1 MIVVTGVHRSGTS
14 LVAMLMAGMGVDFG
28 PHEAFYPG
36 DEWNPRGYFERRD
49 VMDLN
54 SRLITGFA
62 RSRGGLESWASQARY
77 LSAPS
82 RAAIRRRG
90 ARLAKPIE
98 ELAARVSELAVK
110 GPALLPDPACLGTIR
125 RPEGLRFSASDTPPR
140 SPSPSAGV
148 RGCPW
153 PSDTG
158 SGTTT
163 PPRSSMPRRCLP
175 SPVDHAALFGPDP
188 LSELH
193 RLAEFLG
200 KSTERS
206 FLESLLEN
214 RRSRELRNFEAGSAT
229 PEAPRSSMELWERLA
244 SLRERQPDRPTAR
257 VFASRG

>member
-28 PHEAFYPG
+28 PHDAFYPG

-110 GPALLPDPACLGTIR
+110 DPRFCLTLPAWAPHADLKACVLCVRHPTEVALSLRRRQKLPLALGY
-125 RPEGLRFSASDTPPR
+125 RFWNYHASAILDAAPMSTL
-140 SPSPSAGV
+140 A
-148 RGCPW
+148 
-153 PSDTG
+153 
-158 SGTTT
+158 
-163 PPRSSMPRRCLP
+163 
-175 SPVDHAALFGPDP
+175 VDHAALFGPDP

-214 RRSRELRNFEAGSAT
+214 RRSRELRHFEAGSAT